1 MYCYNYVI
9 HNELDFFMVK
19 IFTTKYQ
26 FLGRIL
32 LTLLL
37 AVVSCVNAWA
47 ADHEYKTNVSIGVG
61 EVVEYDNVVINP
73 GVTVTVKGTMKV
85 TGNLVNN
92 GGTLNVDGGSV
103 MVEGNVTNNPFVNGE
118 TSGEWED
125 DGRSSSQGYTDGTY
139 SIKQNS
145 GYSYRITSQKQKKS
159 TQQNVVDG
167 NIAVSNGGSLS
178 VAGDFENY
186 ANTSI
191 ATTNQTAISRI
202 SVGKDL
208 KNAKKDVSVQK
219 YKYTRTKKQRE
230 YYKSSNPNKGWNNNG
245 NAEYDNESGVR
256 SNDGTKTVPK
266 SGTITLDNGYLV
278 VNGDATLENGSQV
291 NYKQTYKNLKG
302 VVGEEEVDIKSTVI
316 VKGNLTQNENAKISN
331 ENSSKADLIIG
342 GMYYDLAPKENH
354 PWSIEYQTEKF
365 IVKWVTGAEFEMS
378 DDNFTLNVGG
388 GYSVTTES
396 VSSDGFISAI
406 FKIIFGGT
414 VISPD
419 AKDKIEEYLK
429 DLASNGIGAADV
441 SNIIEK
447 VSTLLPITL
456 NYFTAVQDGEDVVFD
471 WQTASEV
478 NNDFFTI
485 EYSIDG
491 IHFKELLREDG
502 NGTTS
507 VTNDYYATAS
517 AEEFAGITYFR
528 LKQTDFNGE
537 YSYSDVIF
545 VSIVSE
551 ETELYVFP
559 NPTTD
564 YVSVSGNVASAYVSD
579 MYGRNLSCLQTS
591 ENTFAVAGLS
601 VGTYYVVVS
610 TKNGKKVLPFV
621 KK

>member
-1 MYCYNYVI
+1 
-9 HNELDFFMVK
+9 MVK
-19 IFTTKYQ
+19 FFTTKYQ

-47 ADHEYKTNVSIGVG
+47 ADHEYKSNVSIGVG
-61 EVVEYDNVVINP
+61 ETVEYDNVTIDP
-73 GVTVTVKGTMKV
+73 GVTVMVKGTMKV
-85 TGNLVNN
+85 TGNLINN

-118 TSGEWED
+118 TSGEWKD
-125 DGRSSSQGYTDGTY
+125 YGGSSLQGYDETY
-139 SIKQNS
+139 LIKKNS
-145 GYSYRITSQKQKKS
+145 NYSYRITSQNQKKS

-208 KNAKKDVSVQK
+208 KNAKKNVSVQK
-219 YKYTRTKKQRE
+219 YKYTRTKKQKQKKQG
-230 YYKSSNPNKGWNNNG
+230 KSGNWTDNG
-245 NAEYDNESGVR
+245 DAYYDNESGVK
-256 SNDGTKTVPK
+256 STDGTESVSK

-291 NYKQTYKNLKG
+291 NYKQTNKNLKG

-406 FKIIFGGT
+406 F
-414 VISPD
+414 
-419 AKDKIEEYLK
+419 
-429 DLASNGIGAADV
+429 
-441 SNIIEK
+441 
-447 VSTLLPITL
+447 
-456 NYFTAVQDGEDVVFD
+456 
-471 WQTASEV
+471 
-478 NNDFFTI
+478 
-485 EYSIDG
+485 
-491 IHFKELLREDG
+491 
-502 NGTTS
+502 
-507 VTNDYYATAS
+507 
-517 AEEFAGITYFR
+517 
-528 LKQTDFNGE
+528 
-537 YSYSDVIF
+537 
-545 VSIVSE
+545 
-551 ETELYVFP
+551 
-559 NPTTD
+559 
-564 YVSVSGNVASAYVSD
+564 
-579 MYGRNLSCLQTS
+579 
-591 ENTFAVAGLS
+591 
-601 VGTYYVVVS
+601 
-610 TKNGKKVLPFV
+610 
-621 KK
+621 